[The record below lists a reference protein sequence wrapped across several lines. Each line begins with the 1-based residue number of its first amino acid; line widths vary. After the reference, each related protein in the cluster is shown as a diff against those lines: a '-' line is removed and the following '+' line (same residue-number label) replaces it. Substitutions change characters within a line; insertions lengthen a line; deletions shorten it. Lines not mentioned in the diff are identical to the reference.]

1 MVVTLKFLISHEKS
15 LQVRLDY
22 SEIINHIQMHENKF
36 CLQICLH
43 LKWEKWGRECSALW
57 ARWGAHLHNIQFKQA
72 RREWF
77 VWSGAEMNRGHVLL
91 SFFIQITFRLEHFML
106 YSLQAQLVIWQ
117 AVFLLELNSGW
128 QILKVIS
135 LVVRVKINDIPPKA
149 GRSSPA
155 LSHKEKGGHFFV
167 LQCLSQVKY
176 KVQFCATTFG
186 FIQLH
191 RFQPIKR
198 KHIELIECVVSF
210 HSSDSTMFQ
219 MLAGLLKEI
228 LIKWD

>member
-1 MVVTLKFLISHEKS
+1 MLPSIMVVTLKFLISHEKS
-15 LQVRLDY
+15 LQVQLDY

-43 LKWEKWGRECSALW
+43 LKWEKWRRECSTLW

-72 RREWF
+72 RWEWF

-91 SFFIQITFRLEHFML
+91 SFFIQITFRSEHFML

-135 LVVRVKINDIPPKA
+135 LVVWMNKNFISLKS
-149 GRSSPA
+149 GKSSPT
-155 LSHKEKGGHFFV
+155 LSHQQRKALFV
-167 LQCLSQVKY
+167 FYSV
-176 KVQFCATTFG
+176 
-186 FIQLH
+186 
-191 RFQPIKR
+191 
-198 KHIELIECVVSF
+198 
-210 HSSDSTMFQ
+210 
-219 MLAGLLKEI
+219 
-228 LIKWD
+228 